1 MPHVVNIKFDGV
13 GLTSFTS
20 QKEQEKEKQKRLS
33 NFVFSFSNPFK
44 TQRPN
49 EFPREFQ
56 PPKKTKTKTKKPDLY
71 DFIMLYETNEFS
83 YNIIL
88 YIIYHILLYN
98 KS

>member
-1 MPHVVNIKFDGV
+1 MPLVVNIKFDGV

-56 PPKKTKTKTKKPDLY
+56 PPKKTKKNP
-71 DFIMLYETNEFS
+71 S
-83 YNIIL
+83 V
-88 YIIYHILLYN
+88 
-98 KS
+98 